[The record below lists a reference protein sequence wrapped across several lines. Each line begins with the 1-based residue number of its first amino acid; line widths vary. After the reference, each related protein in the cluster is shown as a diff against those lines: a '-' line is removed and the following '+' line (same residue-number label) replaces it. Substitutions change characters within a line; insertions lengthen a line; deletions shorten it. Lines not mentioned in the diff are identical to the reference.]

1 MSAVFELRAV
11 FGGAVGGGSAVG
23 FLGCDSLGFLQDL
36 GVVFAFAD
44 QPFRRVGQQS
54 GDFVGGEGVGDFGA
68 GEAGVGDAQFAG
80 GDVAGEGAGAAEV
93 GEPLRGIGAEGV
105 EVGAGEGG
113 VAEGFGGRGKVDA
126 ELVGCGQ
133 RLHHLGV
140 RFRAHRDSVS
150 GADIVP
156 GMSRFESI
164 DVARLRWFVA
174 VAEELHFAR
183 AAKGLNI
190 SRQRLSQTVID
201 LEEELGTKLFV
212 PGAQPTQLT
221 EDGEELLGEARE
233 LVAQAAEE
241 VVEETSDGP
250 AALRVGFVPGVTV
263 SKWTRIWSE
272 RFPDTSLEV
281 VGVPMGEQE
290 AALREGRVDLC
301 FVRLP
306 IDRDGMSAIPL
317 YRELPVVVVPKDH
330 PISVFEQVSMAD
342 LADERIQ
349 DASDID
355 AVEGAIELVAA
366 GVGVAVVP
374 HSIARLHARRDLVY
388 RTVTDVANTEIALA
402 WPTDQTSD
410 LVEDF
415 VGVVR
420 GRSERSSRAPAARA
434 KSPEPQKKSAAK
446 RSGGRPSPARNSVA
460 KKKPAKRRGR

>member
-1 MSAVFELRAV
+1 
-11 FGGAVGGGSAVG
+11 
-23 FLGCDSLGFLQDL
+23 
-36 GVVFAFAD
+36 
-44 QPFRRVGQQS
+44 
-54 GDFVGGEGVGDFGA
+54 
-68 GEAGVGDAQFAG
+68 
-80 GDVAGEGAGAAEV
+80 
-93 GEPLRGIGAEGV
+93 
-105 EVGAGEGG
+105 
-113 VAEGFGGRGKVDA
+113 
-126 ELVGCGQ
+126 
-133 RLHHLGV
+133 
-140 RFRAHRDSVS
+140 
-150 GADIVP
+150 
-156 GMSRFESI
+156 MSRFESI

-201 LEEELGTKLFV
+201 LEGELGTKLFV

-221 EDGEELLGEARE
+221 ADGEALLGEARE
-233 LVAQAAEE
+233 LIARAAEAA
-241 VVEETSDGP
+241 VEERPDGP

-272 RFPDTSLEV
+272 RFPDTPLEV

-290 AALREGRVDLC
+290 VALREGRVELC

-342 LADERIQ
+342 LADERMQ

-355 AVEGAIELVAA
+355 AVGGAIELVAA

-388 RTVTDVANTEIALA
+388 RTVTDVADTEIALA
-402 WPTDQTSD
+402 WPTDRTSD

-420 GRSERSSRAPAARA
+420 GRSERSSRSPSARA
-434 KSPEPQKKSAAK
+434 KSPEPQKKSPAK
-446 RSGGRPSPARNSVA
+446 RTGRPNPARNTAA

>member
-1 MSAVFELRAV
+1 
-11 FGGAVGGGSAVG
+11 
-23 FLGCDSLGFLQDL
+23 
-36 GVVFAFAD
+36 
-44 QPFRRVGQQS
+44 
-54 GDFVGGEGVGDFGA
+54 
-68 GEAGVGDAQFAG
+68 
-80 GDVAGEGAGAAEV
+80 
-93 GEPLRGIGAEGV
+93 
-105 EVGAGEGG
+105 
-113 VAEGFGGRGKVDA
+113 
-126 ELVGCGQ
+126 
-133 RLHHLGV
+133 
-140 RFRAHRDSVS
+140 
-150 GADIVP
+150 
-156 GMSRFESI
+156 MSRFESI
-164 DVARLRWFVA
+164 DVVRLRWFVA

-190 SRQRLSQTVID
+190 SRQRLSQTVIE
-201 LEEELGTKLFV
+201 LEGELGTKLFV

-221 EDGEELLGEARE
+221 EDGEELLGAARE
-233 LVAQAAEE
+233 LIAGAAA
-241 VVEETSDGP
+241 VVEEVPEGP

-281 VGVPMGEQE
+281 VGVPMGEQDV
-290 AALREGRVDLC
+290 ALREGRVDLC

-342 LADERIQ
+342 LADERMQ

-355 AVEGAIELVAA
+355 AVEGVIELVAA

-388 RTVTDVANTEIALA
+388 RTVTDVADTEIALA
-402 WPTDQTSD
+402 WPTDRTSD

-420 GRSERSSRAPAARA
+420 GRSERSSRSPAART

-446 RSGGRPSPARNSVA
+446 RTGGRPSPARNSVA

>member
-1 MSAVFELRAV
+1 
-11 FGGAVGGGSAVG
+11 
-23 FLGCDSLGFLQDL
+23 
-36 GVVFAFAD
+36 
-44 QPFRRVGQQS
+44 
-54 GDFVGGEGVGDFGA
+54 
-68 GEAGVGDAQFAG
+68 
-80 GDVAGEGAGAAEV
+80 
-93 GEPLRGIGAEGV
+93 
-105 EVGAGEGG
+105 
-113 VAEGFGGRGKVDA
+113 
-126 ELVGCGQ
+126 
-133 RLHHLGV
+133 
-140 RFRAHRDSVS
+140 
-150 GADIVP
+150 
-156 GMSRFESI
+156 MSRFESI
-164 DVARLRWFVA
+164 DVTRLRWFVA

-183 AAKGLNI
+183 AAKGLKI

-201 LEEELGTKLFV
+201 LEGELGTRLFV

-221 EDGEELLGEARE
+221 ADGEALLGEARE
-233 LVAQAAEE
+233 LIARAAEAAAEE
-241 VVEETSDGP
+241 RPTGP

-272 RFPDTSLEV
+272 RFPDTPLEV
-281 VGVPMGEQE
+281 VAVPMGEQE
-290 AALREGRVDLC
+290 AALREGRVALC

-342 LADERIQ
+342 LAEERMQ

-388 RTVTDVANTEIALA
+388 RTVTDVADTEIALA
-402 WPTDQTSD
+402 WPTERTSD

-420 GRSERSSRAPAARA
+420 GRSERSSRSPSARA
-434 KSPEPQKKSAAK
+434 KSTEPQKKSPAK
-446 RSGGRPSPARNSVA
+446 RTGRPNQARNASA